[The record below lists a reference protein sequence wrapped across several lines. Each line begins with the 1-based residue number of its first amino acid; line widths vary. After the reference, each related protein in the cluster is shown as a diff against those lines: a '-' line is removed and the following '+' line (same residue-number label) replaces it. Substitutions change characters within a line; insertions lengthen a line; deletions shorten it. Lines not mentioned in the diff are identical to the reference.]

1 MELTNKVLEQDL
13 NRFFEGQESK
23 GTFSTYCDIH
33 SYLRKN
39 WFPVM
44 AKGRNIEFF
53 NTRENRYSN
62 QSFYVTYKN
71 LVVTYITFTRSRS
84 KEKSWRDGYKY
95 TIKHIEVNF
104 TGDLETKL
112 NEIDLEATKAAEYK
126 VKIKELAPQVCK
138 WLIEKFGDKNL
149 VLDVIKE
156 ISNNFYKY

>member
-13 NRFFEGQESK
+13 NRFFEGKESR
-23 GTFSTYCDIH
+23 GIFSTYYDIH

-44 AKGRNIEFF
+44 TKGRNIEFF
-53 NTRENRYSN
+53 NTRENRNST
-62 QSFYVTYKN
+62 QSFYITYKN
-71 LVVTYITFTRSRS
+71 QVIAYITFTRSRS

-126 VKIKELAPQVCK
+126 TKIKELAPQVYK
-138 WLIEKFGDKNL
+138 EFIEKLGDKKL
-149 VLDVIKE
+149 AIDVIRE